1 MRLVSTAFPE
11 MSQVVPDPP
20 AFVSAFY
27 ARDGKLLR
35 LTCICHGR
43 PGRNAMVSWSRGLPK
58 PNTQRTW
65 YPTGIFHTIS
75 SSQSATRGCQCLHMR
90 YVYVIYIY
98 YIMYYVLCI
107 YYIILYVYIYI
118 CIHII
123 YKIISMICK
132 SMESRR

>member
-1 MRLVSTAFPE
+1 MRLVSTGFPE

-98 YIMYYVLCI
+98 IIYILCIMYYV
-107 YYIILYVYIYI
+107 YIILYCMYIYI
-118 CIHII
+118 YMYTYHI
-123 YKIISMICK
+123 
-132 SMESRR
+132 